1 MDEMVYKTQQWLN
14 ATYRG
19 KTGFGSV
26 AETGATG
33 WDTVNGLIR
42 ALQIELGITATANN
56 FGPGTQSRFTSRW
69 PNGLSKNSAE
79 SNVHGIIQGALWCK
93 GYPAEYGGITRKFTD
108 NVASSVAKLK
118 RDIGL
123 PDSSSTIDVEL
134 MMALL
139 SMKQFRLLSDYG
151 GKASIRSIQQS
162 INRNHR
168 AYTGILPTDGLYGR
182 EMNTGLIQVLQKLE
196 GFSPSQATGTLVAG
210 PVLVCRRSVQVA
222 AIGHGWQALLWYV
235 TVRPPRLPAAGTR
248 QWPLRFAPSRHA
260 TRFRLQEWLTRQ
272 HG

>member
-33 WDTVNGLIR
+33 WDTINGLIR

-108 NVASSVAKLK
+108 NVAS
-118 RDIGL
+118 
-123 PDSSSTIDVEL
+123 
-134 MMALL
+134 
-139 SMKQFRLLSDYG
+139 
-151 GKASIRSIQQS
+151 
-162 INRNHR
+162 
-168 AYTGILPTDGLYGR
+168 
-182 EMNTGLIQVLQKLE
+182 
-196 GFSPSQATGTLVAG
+196 
-210 PVLVCRRSVQVA
+210 
-222 AIGHGWQALLWYV
+222 
-235 TVRPPRLPAAGTR
+235 
-248 QWPLRFAPSRHA
+248 
-260 TRFRLQEWLTRQ
+260 
-272 HG
+272 